1 MKILVANVSTAP
13 KGDPFITEHLVPA
26 YRENMAKVALPDT
39 ELVFRFP
46 EWGVVGLQGNFYHSI
61 QALAEPLLFHMC
73 KDAEAEG
80 FDAVLITCFADSFL
94 EHLRQFINIPVV
106 GIGESSYLLAAQLGK
121 RFGVVTISEH
131 NIFETHRKIEEYG
144 LSHLCAGVIPTAEEP
159 AEQPL
164 AVIDSRRCIETFQ
177 DAARRLIAQGAEVI
191 IPGCGLMTP
200 AVRLAR
206 GCEAQYPGG
215 VTQVDGAAVL
225 DVLAAGVLDAEKLVR
240 LKRAGSA
247 WIARNGW
254 YAMPDQAALASGQK
268 CIPNPGITFWDI

>member
-26 YRENMAKVALPDT
+26 WYENIKNIALPDT

-46 EWGVVGLQGNFYHSI
+46 EWGVVGLEGNFFHSI

-80 FDAVLITCFADSFL
+80 FDAVLITCFADSYM

-106 GIGESSYLLAAQLGK
+106 GIGESSYLLAAQMGK
-121 RFGVVTISEH
+121 RFGVVTISQH
-131 NIFETHRKIEEYG
+131 NILETQRKIEEYG
-144 LSHLCAGVIPTAEEP
+144 LSHLCVGVVPTAEEP
-159 AEQPL
+159 EEQPM
-164 AVIDSRRCIETFQ
+164 AVIDSKRCIEAFR
-177 DAARRLIAQGAEVI
+177 DAAHQLIAKGAEVI

-200 AVRLAR
+200 GVRLAR
-206 GCEAQYPGG
+206 GCENQYPGG

-240 LKRAGSA
+240 LKQAGSA

-254 YAMPDQAALASGQK
+254 YAMPDQAALVSGQN
-268 CIPNPGITFWDI
+268 CFPNPGINFWDI

>member
-13 KGDPFITEHLVPA
+13 KGDPFIVEHLVPA
-26 YRENMAKVALPDT
+26 WRENMEKVALQDT

-46 EWGVVGLQGNFYHSI
+46 EWGVKGLEGNFFHSI
-61 QALAEPLLFHMC
+61 QALAESLLFYMC

-80 FDAVLITCFADSFL
+80 FDAVLITCFADSFM

-131 NIFETHRKIEEYG
+131 NVFETQRKIEEYG
-144 LSHLCAGVIPTAEEP
+144 LTHLCAGIIPTAEDP

-164 AVIDSRRCIETFQ
+164 AVLDSKRCIETFH
-177 DAARRLIAQGAEVI
+177 DAARQLISKGAEVI
-191 IPGCGLMTP
+191 IPGCGLMAP
-200 AVRLAR
+200 GIRLAR

-247 WIARNGW
+247 WVARNGW
-254 YAMPDQAALASGQK
+254 YARPDQAALTSGQK
-268 CIPNPGITFWDI
+268 CLSNPGITFWDI